1 MGDAFERLQALMG
14 DTMQIL
20 DHMIVDEKHQ
30 ALLSSIKDGLQEQYR
45 QAEQVSYLQGDER
58 LNAALAITQNLNQIN
73 QNVHQLEQ
81 NLLADY
87 KDSTDDN
94 IEAYEQLA
102 YENQLEQEEAYHDKI
117 DYLSAV
123 KIRKNINRMNGIL
136 LSINP

>member
-30 ALLSSIKDGLQEQYR
+30 PLLSSIKDGLQEQYR
-45 QAEQVSYLQGDER
+45 QAEQVSYLRGDER

>member
-45 QAEQVSYLQGDER
+45 QAEQVSYLRGDER
-58 LNAALAITQNLNQIN
+58 LNAALVITQNLNQIN

-102 YENQLEQEEAYHDKI
+102 YENQLKQEEAYHDKI

>member
-45 QAEQVSYLQGDER
+45 QAEQVSYLRGDER
-58 LNAALAITQNLNQIN
+58 LNSTLAITQNLNQIN

>member
-45 QAEQVSYLQGDER
+45 QAEQVSYLRGDER
-58 LNAALAITQNLNQIN
+58 LNAALVITQNLNQIN